1 MYEKSSCSLD
11 YSSPRRIAL
20 SKMEAEYVALS
31 IAMCDLLPFKRMIQS
46 MFTGVGIEK
55 DQRFNIRCNVFE
67 DKAGALAL
75 EKPELP

>member
-1 MYEKSSCSLD
+1 
-11 YSSPRRIAL
+11 
-20 SKMEAEYVALS
+20 MEAEYVALS